1 MDRLKCR
8 GMLSG
13 EWVYGYYVYDSHL
26 DVHLINNGRGGIFEV
41 DKDTVGLSFG
51 DSDCKGVPIYEG
63 DIIEFLFDGS
73 LKSSVVAFNKY
84 RGFTVTFD
92 SFGGTYTLNLNNIF
106 SPDRNITVVGHKYN

>member
-1 MDRLKCR
+1 MSRLKYR

-41 DKDTVGLSFG
+41 DKDTVTVSFG
-51 DSDCKGVPIYEG
+51 IKDCEGVPIYEG
-63 DIIEFLFDGS
+63 DILEFIFDGS
-73 LKSSVVAFNKY
+73 YKESIVSFSKY

-92 SFGGTYTLNLNNIF
+92 SFGSTYTFNLYEIF
-106 SPDRNITVVGHKYN
+106 ESDRKIKVVGNKYN